1 METTQVLISSPI
13 GVLAVLCIVA
23 AFFFLLAQV
32 TQAKLFNYVPPL
44 LFIYATPVFL
54 SNLSV
59 AGHVVISNKSIIYSG
74 LSQFVLPVF
83 IVLMLIKVNVPAV
96 VKVLGKGVL
105 VMLMGTA
112 GVVVGGVVAYVIVH
126 GWLPED
132 SWKGFGALAGSW
144 IGGTANMLATK
155 EMLGAS
161 EAQLGLA
168 VVADNIIY
176 IVWLPLLLMSRDFAD
191 KFNKWARVPADR
203 LEAMDA
209 AAAMHVEDDHAPT
222 MQQYLYLA
230 AVVFGVAAIGHGLA
244 PLIAAWVAETIPGI
258 AGIFS
263 ETTMRILLVTTIA
276 LLLSTT
282 KVSELPNSTAIGTAL
297 VYIFVAGMG
306 ARAEIS
312 GLADAPAFV
321 LGAFI
326 WIFIHGLFML
336 AGAWIFRVDVHS
348 VAIASAANIGAAAS
362 APIVAAHHRPSLVPA
377 SILLALLGYAMG
389 NYLAPLTGH
398 LARIAAGQ

>member
-1 METTQVLISSPI
+1 MESVLIDSPI
-13 GVLAVLCIVA
+13 GVLAVLCCVA

-32 TQAKLFNYVPPL
+32 TEAKLFNYIPPL

-54 SNLSV
+54 SNL
-59 AGHVVISNKSIIYSG
+59 AIGGKTLIPISSIIYSG
-74 LSQFVLPVF
+74 LSKYALPVF
-83 IVLMLIKVNVPAV
+83 IVLMLIKVNVPAI
-96 VKVLGKGVL
+96 VKVMGKGVL

-112 GVVVGGVVAYVIVH
+112 GVMVGGVVAYVVVH
-126 GWLPED
+126 GWLPDD
-132 SWKGFGALAGSW
+132 SWKGIGTLAGSW

-155 EMLGAS
+155 EILGAS
-161 EAQLGLA
+161 ESHFTLA
-168 VVADNIIY
+168 IVADNVIY
-176 IVWLPLLLMSRDFAD
+176 LVWLPLLLMSRDFAD
-191 KFNKWARVPADR
+191 KFNKWARVPEDR
-203 LEAMDA
+203 LAAMDA
-209 AAAMHVEDDHAPT
+209 AAELHIQDDHAPT

-230 AVVFGVAAIGHGLA
+230 AVVIGVTAIGHGA
-244 PLIAAWVAETIPGI
+244 SPGIAAWIAETSPGA

-263 ETTMRILLVTTIA
+263 ETTTRILLVTTIA
-276 LLLSTT
+276 LALSTT
-282 KVSELPNSTAIGTAL
+282 RVSELPNSTALGTAL

-312 GLADAPAFV
+312 GLGDAPAFV

-326 WIFIHGLFML
+326 WIFIHGAFML

-362 APIVAAHHRPSLVPA
+362 APIVAAHHRPNLVPA
-377 SILLALLGYAMG
+377 SILLALLGYALG

-398 LARIAAGQ
+398 LARMAVGQ